1 MVYTYNNLKGYN
13 LGNAMSVSRRPS
25 YNLSDI
31 KKAFSNEHLL
41 RMTVS
46 AKQGQLALGFSD
58 HDVVE
63 AVQSLTSNDFYKSMA
78 PVTPGY
84 TAWQDVYKSNF
95 KGVHLYIK
103 FQVNTYGE
111 LILSFKEK

>member
-1 MVYTYNNLKGYN
+1 
-13 LGNAMSVSRRPS
+13 MSESTRPS

-31 KKAFSNEHLL
+31 KKAFSNENKLI
-41 RMTVS
+41 MTVS
-46 AKQGQLALGFSD
+46 AKQGQLLLGFSD
-58 HDVVE
+58 QDVID
-63 AVQSLTSNDFYKSMA
+63 AIHSLTNNDFYKSME
-78 PVTPGY
+78 PKTPGF

>member
-1 MVYTYNNLKGYN
+1 
-13 LGNAMSVSRRPS
+13 MSESRRPS
-25 YNLSDI
+25 YNLNDI
-31 KKAFSNEHLL
+31 KKAFNNEHKL

-63 AVQSLTSNDFYKSMA
+63 AIQSLTSTDFYKSMA
-78 PVTPGY
+78 PVTPGF
-84 TAWQDVYKSNF
+84 TAWQDVYKANF